1 MSESKKTLSEFD
13 INTDSVSSKSH
24 TSFSTL
30 KRMNSVVFAIA
41 LGGATLTSCADEKSC
56 SDGDVT
62 YYADG
67 NGSSVYDAF
76 DSYDYGGDTDTT
88 SSGDQTGSGDACR
101 DYD

>member
-62 YYADG
+62 SYADAY
-67 NGSSVYDAF
+67 VYDTFDAF
-76 DSYDYGGDTDTT
+76 DYGGDSDTT
-88 SSGDQTGSGDACR
+88 SSGDPNGSGDACR